1 MYSES
6 HCHLRDVTDE
16 SISKAMEAGVEL
28 ILTAGIDTASSVR
41 ALEVASKYEIVKCC
55 VGIHPWYADEFSFE
69 NLSRLKQLTD
79 NEEVVAI
86 SEIGLDY
93 IARRTRQWE
102 RSDEVIDHN
111 IQRKAFRGQI
121 GLAKE
126 HTLPMLVH
134 DRAHGEEILDIIEDE
149 GVAELGV
156 AIHGFSKDIGF
167 AKRSV
172 NMGVYLS
179 IGRSLLVDENKELE
193 EAIIQTP
200 IEWLLTETD
209 SGDPI
214 GVIKVTK
221 KIAELKSIKKEEAGI
236 VVTKNLK
243 KLIRI

>member
-41 ALEVASKYEIVKCC
+41 AIEVASKYEVVKGCI
-55 VGIHPWYADEFSFE
+55 GIHPWYADEYNFE
-69 NLSRLKQLTD
+69 NLLKLKQLAE
-79 NEEVVAI
+79 NEEVIAI

-93 IARRTRQWE
+93 IVRRTRQWE
-102 RSDEVIDHN
+102 RSDEVIDPN
-111 IQRKAFRGQI
+111 TQRKAFRGQI

-126 HTLPMLVH
+126 LDLPMLVH

-149 GVAELGV
+149 NVADIGV
-156 AIHGFSKDIGF
+156 AIHGFSKDEEF
-167 AKRSV
+167 AERAV

-179 IGRSLLVDENKELE
+179 IGRSLLMGDNKELE

-209 SGDPI
+209 SGVPT
-214 GVIKVTK
+214 GVIKVSE
-221 KIAELKSIKKEEAGI
+221 KIAELKGITKEEVGI
-236 VVTKNLK
+236 AATKNLK
-243 KLIRI
+243 KLLRI

>member
-28 ILTAGIDTASSVR
+28 VLTAGIDTASSVR
-41 ALEVASKYEIVKCC
+41 AVEVAGKYMIVKGC
-55 VGIHPWYADEFSFE
+55 VGIHPWYADEYNFE
-69 NLSRLKQLTD
+69 NLSMLKQLAE

-102 RSDEVIDHN
+102 RSDEVIDHD

-126 HTLPMLVH
+126 LDLPVLVH
-134 DRAHGEEILDIIEDE
+134 DRAHGEELLDLIEDE
-149 GVAELGV
+149 DVADIGV
-156 AIHGFSKDIGF
+156 AIHGFSKDAGF
-167 AKRSV
+167 AKRAV
-172 NMGVYLS
+172 DMGVYLS
-179 IGRSLLVDENKELE
+179 IGRSLLLGDNKELAE
-193 EAIIQTP
+193 VIIQMP

-209 SGDPI
+209 SGDPL
-214 GVIKVTK
+214 GVIKVTE
-221 KIAELKSIKKEEAGI
+221 KIAELKGIAKEEVGI
-236 VVTKNLK
+236 AATKNLK
-243 KLIRI
+243 KLLRF